1 MRMPIPMM
9 NNNLLKPY
17 NIVYEG
23 EDGVT
28 IDMYGEVMETRPVDW
43 WTGQPVPGNF
53 ILLDEFLNDLKSL
66 EGKSSI
72 TVHINSVGGS
82 FFAGLAIYNRLRTL
96 GASITTINDSL
107 AASAGSIIFMAGDKG
122 KRKVHAGS
130 TLMVHGVMGFLYG
143 YYNVADLKDTINTL
157 KAHDKTLVAAY
168 QEATGLDVETIRA
181 ALAKDTYMTGQEAV
195 DAGWADEVISG
206 DGVEPVNMKL
216 TPDKSRVMVNGHA
229 VAACLFGK
237 LPENI
242 PAMTAEEFAALSTPA
257 SGAEPHNHSDQPA
270 PQARNN
276 THTDGGINMDFTTP
290 EELRNA
296 FPELVAQ
303 IEAAARAEGVTAERN
318 RIQQIE
324 SVQAAIG
331 DPNMVRNAKFGENPM
346 TLEQVAVAVLQ
357 AQAAIGSTMLNNMN
371 TDTAAS
377 GAANVASAAA
387 PTGEPNPDS
396 PEAIAA
402 QAKAD
407 VAAFQKT
414 KEVR

>member
-1 MRMPIPMM
+1 MPIPMR
-9 NNNLLKPY
+9 NNTLLKPY

-23 EDGVT
+23 EDGAT
-28 IDMYGEVMETRPVDW
+28 IDMYGEVVETRPTDW
-43 WTGQPVPGNF
+43 WTGQPMSGNF
-53 ILLDEFLNDLKSL
+53 IMLDEFLNDLKSL
-66 EGKSSI
+66 EGKSNI

-82 FFAGLAIYNRLRTL
+82 FYAGLAIYNRLRTL
-96 GASITTINDSL
+96 GASVTTINDSL
-107 AASAGSIIFMAGDKG
+107 AASAGSIIFMAGDK
-122 KRKVHAGS
+122 RKAYAGS
-130 TLMVHGVMGFLYG
+130 NLMVHGVMGFLFG
-143 YYNVADLKDTINTL
+143 YYNVADLKSTIKTMQ
-157 KAHDKTLVAAY
+157 AHDKALVAVY
-168 QEATGLDVETIRA
+168 KEATGLDEDTIRA
-181 ALAKDTYMTGQEAV
+181 AIAKDTYMTGQEAV
-195 DAGWADEVISG
+195 DAGWAHEVISG
-206 DGVEPVNMKL
+206 EGVEPVNMKL

-242 PAMTAEEFAALSTPA
+242 PAMTPEEFAALSTPA
-257 SGAEPHNHSDQPA
+257 SGSEPHNHGERPA

-276 THTDGGINMDFTTP
+276 THTDGGINMEFTTP

-296 FPELVAQ
+296 FPELVQQ

-331 DPNMVRNAKFGENPM
+331 DPNMVHNAKFGENPM

-371 TDTAAS
+371 ADAAAS
-377 GAANVASAAA
+377 GAAAVASAAA

>member
-1 MRMPIPMM
+1 MPIPMR
-9 NNNLLKPY
+9 NNTLLKPY

-23 EDGVT
+23 EDGAT
-28 IDMYGEVMETRPVDW
+28 IDMYGEVMETRPVDF
-43 WTGQPVPGNF
+43 WTGQPIPGNF

-66 EGKSSI
+66 EGKSNI

-96 GASITTINDSL
+96 GASVTTINDSL

-143 YYNVADLKDTINTL
+143 YYNVTDLKSVINTF

-168 QEATGLDVETIRA
+168 QEATGLDEETIRA
-181 ALAKDTYMTGQEAV
+181 AISKDTYMTGQEAV

-206 DGVEPVNMKL
+206 EGMEPVNMKL
-216 TPDKSRVMVNGHA
+216 TPDKSHLMVNGHS

-257 SGAEPHNHSDQPA
+257 SGDEPHNTSGNPA
-270 PQARNN
+270 QQDPNN
-276 THTDGGINMDFTTP
+276 THTNGGNHMEIQTV

-296 FPELVAQ
+296 FPDLVAQ
-303 IEAAARAEGVTAERN
+303 IESAARADGVSAERN

-331 DPNMVRNAKFGENPM
+331 DPNMVHNAKYGEKPM

-357 AQAAIGSTMLNNMN
+357 AQAAIGSTMLNALAG
-371 TDTAAS
+371 DAAAS
-377 GAANVASAAA
+377 GAAFVTGAAA
-387 PTGEPNPDS
+387 PAVEPNPNS
-396 PEAIAA
+396 PEAIMA

-407 VAAFQKT
+407 VAAFQKN